1 MAGLV
6 AGYAGSETERRVAAA
21 AHVRREH
28 TFSFPLGT
36 TMLTGVVDVLA
47 IEEDGHALVVDYKS
61 DRLEGAD
68 PVAFCDEHYGTQR
81 LVYALAA
88 LKSGASRVDV
98 VHSFLEVPDEPVSA
112 TFSADD
118 ASALETRLVELAGGV
133 IAGRFEPTD
142 DPHRELCATCPG
154 RPALCCWDESRT
166 LAPKLS

>member
-1 MAGLV
+1 MN
-6 AGYAGSETERRVAAA
+6 
-21 AHVRREH
+21 
-28 TFSFPLGT
+28 
-36 TMLTGVVDVLA
+36 GVLDVHA
-47 IEEDGHALVVDYKS
+47 VEDDGALVVDYKS

-81 LVYALAA
+81 IVYALAA
-88 LKSGASRVDV
+88 LKAGAERVEVDPLVPRAAGRTRRRGRSR
-98 VHSFLEVPDEPVSA
+98 A
-112 TFSADD
+112 AD
-118 ASALETRLVELAGGV
+118 APALEARLVELAGGV